1 MQYLEFYGLLKAN
14 CSINKNAHHRKI
26 YIFGIENKTDINSFL
41 LQTQRKTFPKHF
53 MLDLFAGKDISYF
66 RGHFKLFFR
75 LDNIVCIMKLLVIF
89 YSS

>member
-41 LQTQRKTFPKHF
+41 LQTQRKTFPKHTSC
-53 MLDLFAGKDISYF
+53 LTYLQEKIYHILGVTSN
-66 RGHFKLFFR
+66 FFFVW
-75 LDNIVCIMKLLVIF
+75 IT
-89 YSS
+89 